1 MYFDHPLDNIAG
13 KGRAGVFVSPVCT
26 PDLSVYSDVL
36 ELGKINKCVQRYAG
50 SIRFSYRKDDK
61 GLGDDSD
68 CERETFLRILLK
80 KERLTFV

>member
-1 MYFDHPLDNIAG
+1 MCFDHPLDNIAE
-13 KGRAGVFVSPVCT
+13 KGCADVFVSPVCT

-50 SIRFSYRKDDK
+50 SIRFSYQDDR